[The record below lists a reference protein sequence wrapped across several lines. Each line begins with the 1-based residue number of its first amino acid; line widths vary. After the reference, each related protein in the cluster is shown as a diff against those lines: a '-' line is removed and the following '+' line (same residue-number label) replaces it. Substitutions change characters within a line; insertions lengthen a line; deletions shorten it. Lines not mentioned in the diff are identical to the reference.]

1 MLAHLQV
8 LEQIPESADFV
19 LLGEASHG
27 THEFYQLRGDVT
39 KLLIQERG
47 FNAVATEAGKP
58 QHAARASTAHTYM
71 PNVYLSMSARRHLS
85 KHTRHLAA

>member
-1 MLAHLQV
+1 MLQ
-8 LEQIPESADFV
+8 QIPESADFV

-47 FNAVATEAGKP
+47 FNAVATEAGTTSV
-58 QHAARASTAHTYM
+58 RSTNTVTVEAV
-71 PNVYLSMSARRHLS
+71 NFWAG
-85 KHTRHLAA
+85 